1 MHRLIWSVGSK
12 GVLREMDGRMSGDTC
27 QEIVQ
32 KIDKSQIPV
41 CRIMKVDVAA
51 INMEWLIRFTR
62 ENIKDL
68 GGNYCCVANVHT
80 TVTAWED
87 GKYREIQNESALTI
101 PDGGPL
107 SSIGRKRGHVNM
119 GRTAG
124 PDYMEEVFKM
134 SAEEGYRHFFYGSTQ
149 ETLDKLKE
157 KIEKKYP
164 GIEIVGMYS
173 PPFQP
178 LSEEE
183 DKRIINRINK
193 SDADFIWV
201 GLGAPKQERW
211 MACHKGCVK
220 GFMVGVGAG
229 FDYFAGN
236 IKRAPM
242 WIQKSNLEWL
252 YRLMQEPRRLFMRY
266 IKTNT
271 KFIWH
276 AYIRGE

>member
-1 MHRLIWSVGSK
+1 MI
-12 GVLREMDGRMSGDTC
+12 DDTC
-27 QEIVQ
+27 QRIIK

-41 CRIMKVDVAA
+41 CRIMNVNIAA
-51 INMEWLIRFTR
+51 IDMEWLIQFTR

-68 GGNYCCVANVHT
+68 SGNYCCVANVHT

-87 GKYREIQNESALTI
+87 GKYCEVQNASALTI

-107 SSIGRKRGHVNM
+107 SSIGRKRGHGNM
-119 GRTAG
+119 ERITG
-124 PDYMEEVFKM
+124 PDYMEEIFKL
-134 SAEEGYRHFFYGSTQ
+134 SAGERYRHFFYGSTQ
-149 ETLDKLKE
+149 ETLDKLRE
-157 KIEKKYP
+157 EIGKKYP
-164 GIEIVGMYS
+164 EIEIVGMYS
-173 PPFQP
+173 PPFRP

-183 DKRIINRINK
+183 EKEIVNKINESN
-193 SDADFIWV
+193 ADFIWV

-242 WIQKSNLEWL
+242 WMQKSNLEWL
-252 YRLMQEPRRLFMRY
+252 YRLMQEPQRLFRRY

-276 AYIRGE
+276 AYIKGE